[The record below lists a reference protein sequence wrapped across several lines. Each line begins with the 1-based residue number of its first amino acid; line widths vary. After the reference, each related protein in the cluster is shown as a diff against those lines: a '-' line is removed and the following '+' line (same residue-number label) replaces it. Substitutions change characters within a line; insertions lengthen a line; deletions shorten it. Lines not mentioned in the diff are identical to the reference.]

1 MGAKLGRG
9 SGHRAG
15 LGERGPRPSHDAIG
29 EVLEAIV
36 ELGGDGT
43 HAAVHHLL
51 DEQLQLLFRH
61 VHVKPLLQVA
71 DGARAVE
78 TGELRPC
85 REGGTGFGAGR
96 GGWDWG
102 EHSPQGLD
110 GFHPAWLS
118 LALRLVCDTGISR

>member
-1 MGAKLGRG
+1 MLRLGLFFFYRRGPRPLPRGKAQAWAGRG

-15 LGERGPRPSHDAIG
+15 LGEGGPRPSHDAIG

-36 ELGGDGT
+36 ELGGDGA

-71 DGARAVE
+71 DGA
-78 TGELRPC
+78 
-85 REGGTGFGAGR
+85 
-96 GGWDWG
+96 
-102 EHSPQGLD
+102 
-110 GFHPAWLS
+110 
-118 LALRLVCDTGISR
+118 